1 MSADSRQV
9 YRDLDI
15 GTGKITHAEMRGIP
29 HYCIDIADPEDE
41 YAVTE
46 YVQVA
51 QAAIA
56 DIVSRGKVPIVVG
69 GTGFYIDV
77 LLGRRGVNNTK
88 PDAKLRQRLSALPLS
103 ELQKELQKLDI
114 ARYASIDHSNPR
126 RLMRAIEIAKNPEV
140 SPRDIKVE
148 PCYNVLWIG
157 LTMGREEL
165 KTRIVERLRI
175 RLAAGMLDEARALH
189 ERGLS
194 YKRMESL
201 GLEYRYMAR
210 HLQGLLT
217 YDEMVKE
224 LELRIYQYAK
234 RQMTW
239 FKKNPDI
246 EWIDIA

>member
-1 MSADSRQV
+1 MQHLPTIIAIVGPTAVGKTSLGLDVAEALGGEIVSADSRQV

-88 PDAKLRQRLSALPLS
+88 PDAKLRQRLSARFS
-103 ELQKELQKLDI
+103 E
-114 ARYASIDHSNPR
+114 AVR
-126 RLMRAIEIAKNPEV
+126 
-140 SPRDIKVE
+140 
-148 PCYNVLWIG
+148 
-157 LTMGREEL
+157 
-165 KTRIVERLRI
+165 
-175 RLAAGMLDEARALH
+175 
-189 ERGLS
+189 
-194 YKRMESL
+194 
-201 GLEYRYMAR
+201 
-210 HLQGLLT
+210 
-217 YDEMVKE
+217 
-224 LELRIYQYAK
+224 
-234 RQMTW
+234 
-239 FKKNPDI
+239 
-246 EWIDIA
+246 